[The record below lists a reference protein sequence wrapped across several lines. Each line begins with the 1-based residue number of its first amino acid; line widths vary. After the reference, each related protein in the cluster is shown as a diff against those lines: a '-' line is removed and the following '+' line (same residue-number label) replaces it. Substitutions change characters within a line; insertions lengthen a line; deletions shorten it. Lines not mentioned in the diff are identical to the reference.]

1 MVDSELNEVRLVP
14 TACTILFG
22 ALPATYLC
30 LLPAA
35 LIVKS
40 VQELLGGDV
49 YPGILGLLYGFAAL
63 CGAMSLWL
71 VPFTVR
77 NPFVTAGLISG
88 MLVISPITYAAIFK
102 PRLYDRA
109 DWFYTLAA
117 ILPFMVALAWLLSFA
132 INKNSSARN
141 GVDDGDVTP

>member
-1 MVDSELNEVRLVP
+1 MRLVP
-14 TACTILFG
+14 AACTILFG

-40 VQELLGGDV
+40 IQGILGGDI
-49 YPGILGLLYGFAAL
+49 YPSILGLLYGFAAL

-77 NPFVTAGLISG
+77 NPFVIAGLIAG
-88 MLVISPITYAAIFK
+88 MLIISPITYAAIFK
-102 PRLYDRA
+102 PRLYDRE
-109 DWFYTLAA
+109 DWFYTLATV
-117 ILPFMVALAWLLSFA
+117 LPFMVALAWLVSFA
-132 INKNSSARN
+132 INKSRSTSN
-141 GVDDGDVTP
+141 GADNGDVTS

>member
-1 MVDSELNEVRLVP
+1 MLPAAS
-14 TACTILFG
+14 TILFG

-40 VQELLGGDV
+40 IQALAGGDIL
-49 YPGILGLLYGFAAL
+49 PGLLGLLYGFTAL
-63 CGAMSLWL
+63 YGAMSLWL

-77 NPFVTAGLISG
+77 NPIVITGLVAG

-102 PRLYDRA
+102 PHLYDRE
-109 DWFYTLAA
+109 DWLYTLAT
-117 ILPFMVALAWLLSFA
+117 ILPFVVALTWLAYFA
-132 INKNSSARN
+132 INKPRLRSSIAT
-141 GVDDGDVTP
+141 DDSDVGD